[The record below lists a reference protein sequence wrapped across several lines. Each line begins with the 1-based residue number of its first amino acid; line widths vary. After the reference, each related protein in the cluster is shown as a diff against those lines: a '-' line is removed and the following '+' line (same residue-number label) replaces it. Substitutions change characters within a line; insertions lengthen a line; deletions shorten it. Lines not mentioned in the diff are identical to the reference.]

1 MAKKTKAS
9 RFDQASN
16 VMRWLRHA
24 AEGFCGLLLVLVFLC
39 FMAQIISRYV
49 FNYPFGWTDVA
60 SVFFW
65 VWGTLWGAAFVI
77 RERNEIRFDIFYSS
91 LSEKTRARAA
101 VITGVCCI
109 ALFAIS
115 LPATYSY
122 VRFLKVE
129 RAAYMPIRLDVLYS
143 IYVIFVVAAIGRY
156 SLVVYRA
163 LRGTPPDIQVGGG
176 STL

>member
-1 MAKKTKAS
+1 MTKKVSLTEVV
-9 RFDQASN
+9 R
-16 VMRWLRHA
+16 RLRDA
-24 AEGFCGLLLVLVFLC
+24 AEAICGLLLVLMFLC
-39 FMAQIISRYV
+39 FMVQIISRYV
-49 FNYPFGWTDVA
+49 FNSPFGWTDEA

-91 LSEKTRARAA
+91 LSQKTRARAA
-101 VITGVCCI
+101 VVTGTCCI
-109 ALFAIS
+109 VLFAVS

-129 RAAYMPIRLDVLYS
+129 KAAYLPIRLDYLYS
-143 IYVIFVVAAIGRY
+143 IYVIFVVAAIARY
-156 SLVVYRA
+156 TMVVYKA
-163 LRGTPPDIQVGGG
+163 LRGSPPDIQIGGG

>member
-1 MAKKTKAS
+1 MAKKAGLTEA
-9 RFDQASN
+9 
-16 VMRWLRHA
+16 VRWLRHA
-24 AEGFCGLLLVLVFLC
+24 AEAFCGLLLVLMFLC
-39 FMAQIISRYV
+39 FMVQIISRYV
-49 FNYPFGWTDVA
+49 FNYPFGWTDEA

-91 LSEKTRARAA
+91 LSEKARARAA
-101 VITGVCCI
+101 VVTGICCI
-109 ALFAIS
+109 ALFAVS

-129 RAAYMPIRLDVLYS
+129 KAAYMPIRLDYLYS
-143 IYVIFVVAAIGRY
+143 IYVIFVVAAITRY
-156 SLVVYRA
+156 TIVVYEA
-163 LRGTPPDIQVGGG
+163 LRGSPPDIQVGGG

>member
-1 MAKKTKAS
+1 MPRIDRLAHTIRS
-9 RFDQASN
+9 
-16 VMRWLRHA
+16 LRHA
-24 AEGFCGLLLVLVFLC
+24 AEAFCGLLLVCMFLC
-39 FMAQIISRYV
+39 FMVQIISRYV
-49 FNYPFGWTDVA
+49 FNYPFGWTDEA

-91 LSEKTRARAA
+91 LSEKARARAA
-101 VITGVCCI
+101 VITGICCI
-109 ALFAIS
+109 ALFAAS

-122 VRFLKVE
+122 VKFLKVE
-129 RAAYMPIRLDVLYS
+129 RAAYLPIRLDYLYS
-143 IYVIFVVAAIGRY
+143 IYVIFVVAAIARY

>member
-1 MAKKTKAS
+1 MAKKAGLTEA
-9 RFDQASN
+9 
-16 VMRWLRHA
+16 VRWLRHA
-24 AEGFCGLLLVLVFLC
+24 AEAFCGLLLVLMFLC
-39 FMAQIISRYV
+39 FMVQIITRYV
-49 FNYPFGWTDVA
+49 FNYPFGWTDEA

-91 LSEKTRARAA
+91 LSEKARARAA
-101 VITGVCCI
+101 VVTGICCI
-109 ALFAIS
+109 ALFAVS

-129 RAAYMPIRLDVLYS
+129 KAAYMPIRLDYLYS
-143 IYVIFVVAAIGRY
+143 IYVIFVVAAIARY
-156 SLVVYRA
+156 TMVVYKA
-163 LRGTPPDIQVGGG
+163 LRGNPPDIQVGGG

>member
-1 MAKKTKAS
+1 MTTKAKL
-9 RFDQASN
+9 AG
-16 VMRWLRHA
+16 VVRWLRHA
-24 AEGFCGLLLVLVFLC
+24 ADGFCALLLVLMFLC

-49 FNYPFGWTDVA
+49 FDRPFGWTDEA

-101 VITGVCCI
+101 VITGICCI
-109 ALFAIS
+109 ALFTVS

-129 RAAYMPIRLDVLYS
+129 RAAYLPIRLDYLYS
-143 IYVIFVVAAIGRY
+143 IYVIFVVAAIARY
-156 SLVVYRA
+156 LLVVYKA

>member
-1 MAKKTKAS
+1 MAKKAGLTEA
-9 RFDQASN
+9 
-16 VMRWLRHA
+16 VRWLRHA
-24 AEGFCGLLLVLVFLC
+24 AEAFCGLLLVLMFLC
-39 FMAQIISRYV
+39 FMVQIITRYV
-49 FNYPFGWTDVA
+49 FNYPFGWTDEA

-91 LSEKTRARAA
+91 LSEKARARAA
-101 VITGVCCI
+101 VVTGICCI
-109 ALFAIS
+109 ALFAVS

-129 RAAYMPIRLDVLYS
+129 KAAYMPIRLDYLYS
-143 IYVIFVVAAIGRY
+143 IYVIFVVAAIARY
-156 SLVVYRA
+156 SMVVYKA
-163 LRGTPPDIQVGGG
+163 LRGSPPDIQVGGG

>member
-1 MAKKTKAS
+1 MAKKAGLTEA
-9 RFDQASN
+9 
-16 VMRWLRHA
+16 VRWLRHA
-24 AEGFCGLLLVLVFLC
+24 AEAFCGLLLVLMFLC
-39 FMAQIISRYV
+39 FMVQIISRYV
-49 FNYPFGWTDVA
+49 FNYPFGWTDEA

-91 LSEKTRARAA
+91 LSKKARARAA
-101 VITGVCCI
+101 VVTGICCI
-109 ALFAIS
+109 ALFAVS

-129 RAAYMPIRLDVLYS
+129 KAAYMPIRLDYLYS
-143 IYVIFVVAAIGRY
+143 IYVIFVVAAIARY
-156 SLVVYRA
+156 TMVVYKA
-163 LRGTPPDIQVGGG
+163 LRGSPPDIQVGGG

>member
-1 MAKKTKAS
+1 MTKKTNLSEAV
-9 RFDQASN
+9 RL
-16 VMRWLRHA
+16 LRHA
-24 AEGFCGLLLVLVFLC
+24 AEGFCGFLLVCMFLC
-39 FMAQIISRYV
+39 FMVQIITRYV
-49 FNYPFGWTDVA
+49 FNYPFGWTDEA
-60 SVFFW
+60 AVFFW

-101 VITGVCCI
+101 VITGICCI

-129 RAAYMPIRLDVLYS
+129 KAAYMPIRLDYLYS
-143 IYVIFVVAAIGRY
+143 IYVIFAVAAIARFVM
-156 SLVVYRA
+156 VVYKA

>member
-1 MAKKTKAS
+1 MAKKAGLTEA
-9 RFDQASN
+9 
-16 VMRWLRHA
+16 VRWLRHA
-24 AEGFCGLLLVLVFLC
+24 AEAFCGLLLVLMFLC
-39 FMAQIISRYV
+39 FMVQIISRYV
-49 FNYPFGWTDVA
+49 FNYPFGWTDEA

-91 LSEKTRARAA
+91 LSEKARARAA
-101 VITGVCCI
+101 VVTGICCI
-109 ALFAIS
+109 ALFAVS

-129 RAAYMPIRLDVLYS
+129 KAAYMPIRLDYLYS
-143 IYVIFVVAAIGRY
+143 IYVIFVVAAIARY
-156 SLVVYRA
+156 TMVVYKA
-163 LRGTPPDIQVGGG
+163 LRGSPPDIQVGGG

>member
-1 MAKKTKAS
+1 MAKKAGLTEA
-9 RFDQASN
+9 
-16 VMRWLRHA
+16 VRWLRHA
-24 AEGFCGLLLVLVFLC
+24 AEVFCGLLLVLMFLC
-39 FMAQIISRYV
+39 FMVQIISRYV
-49 FNYPFGWTDVA
+49 FNYPFGWTDEA

-91 LSEKTRARAA
+91 LSEKARARAA
-101 VITGVCCI
+101 VVTGICCI
-109 ALFAIS
+109 ALFAVS

-129 RAAYMPIRLDVLYS
+129 KAAYMPIRLDYLYS
-143 IYVIFVVAAIGRY
+143 IYVIFVVAAIARY
-156 SLVVYRA
+156 TMVVYKA
-163 LRGTPPDIQVGGG
+163 LRGSPPDIQVGGG

>member
-1 MAKKTKAS
+1 
-9 RFDQASN
+9 
-16 VMRWLRHA
+16 MRWLRHA
-24 AEGFCGLLLVLVFLC
+24 AEGFCGLLLVSMFLC
-39 FMAQIISRYV
+39 FMVQIISRYV
-49 FNYPFGWTDVA
+49 FNYPLGWTDEA

-101 VITGVCCI
+101 VITGICFIV
-109 ALFAIS
+109 LFSIS

-129 RAAYMPIRLDVLYS
+129 RAAYLPIRLDYLYS
-143 IYVIFVVAAIGRY
+143 IYVIFVVAGIARY
-156 SLVVYRA
+156 ALVIYRA
-163 LRGTPPDIQVGGG
+163 LRGVPPDIQVGGG
-176 STL
+176 SAL

>member
-1 MAKKTKAS
+1 MAKKAGLTEA
-9 RFDQASN
+9 
-16 VMRWLRHA
+16 VRWLRHA
-24 AEGFCGLLLVLVFLC
+24 AEAFCGLLLVLMFLC
-39 FMAQIISRYV
+39 FMVQIITRYV
-49 FNYPFGWTDVA
+49 FNYPFGWTDEA

-91 LSEKTRARAA
+91 LSEKARARAA
-101 VITGVCCI
+101 VVTGICCI
-109 ALFAIS
+109 TLFAVS

-129 RAAYMPIRLDVLYS
+129 KAAYIPIRLDYLYS
-143 IYVIFVVAAIGRY
+143 IYVIFVVAAIARY
-156 SLVVYRA
+156 TMVVYKA
-163 LRGTPPDIQVGGG
+163 LRGSPPDIQVGGG

>member
-1 MAKKTKAS
+1 MAKKAGLTEA
-9 RFDQASN
+9 
-16 VMRWLRHA
+16 VRWLRHA
-24 AEGFCGLLLVLVFLC
+24 AEAFCGLLLVLMFLC
-39 FMAQIISRYV
+39 FMVQIITRYV
-49 FNYPFGWTDVA
+49 FNYPFGWTDEA

-91 LSEKTRARAA
+91 LSEKARARAA
-101 VITGVCCI
+101 VVTGICCI
-109 ALFAIS
+109 ALFAVS

-129 RAAYMPIRLDVLYS
+129 KAAYMPIRLDYLYS
-143 IYVIFVVAAIGRY
+143 IYVIFVVAAIARY
-156 SLVVYRA
+156 TMVVYKA
-163 LRGTPPDIQVGGG
+163 LRGSPPDIQVGGG

>member
-1 MAKKTKAS
+1 MPRKEALAH
-9 RFDQASN
+9 A
-16 VMRWLRHA
+16 MRWLRHA
-24 AEGFCGLLLVLVFLC
+24 AEAFCGFLLVCMFLC
-39 FMAQIISRYV
+39 FMVQIISRYV
-49 FNYPFGWTDVA
+49 FDYPFGWTDEA

-101 VITGVCCI
+101 VITGICCI
-109 ALFAIS
+109 AMFAVS

-129 RAAYMPIRLDVLYS
+129 RAAYMPIRLDYLYS
-143 IYVIFVVAAIGRY
+143 IYVIFVVAAIARY
-156 SLVVYRA
+156 TMVVYRA

>member
-1 MAKKTKAS
+1 MTKKTNLSEAV
-9 RFDQASN
+9 RL
-16 VMRWLRHA
+16 LRHA
-24 AEGFCGLLLVLVFLC
+24 AEGFCGLLLVLMFLC
-39 FMAQIISRYV
+39 FMVQIITRYV
-49 FNYPFGWTDVA
+49 FNYPFGWTDEA

-101 VITGVCCI
+101 VITGICCI
-109 ALFAIS
+109 ALFAVS

-129 RAAYMPIRLDVLYS
+129 KAAYMPIRLDYLYS
-143 IYVIFVVAAIGRY
+143 IYVIFVVAAIARY
-156 SLVVYRA
+156 TMVVYKA
-163 LRGTPPDIQVGGG
+163 LRGSPPDIQVGGG

>member
-1 MAKKTKAS
+1 MTKKTNLSEAV
-9 RFDQASN
+9 RL
-16 VMRWLRHA
+16 LRHA
-24 AEGFCGLLLVLVFLC
+24 AEGFCGLLLVLMFLC
-39 FMAQIISRYV
+39 FMVQIISRYV
-49 FNYPFGWTDVA
+49 FNSPFGWTDEA

-91 LSEKTRARAA
+91 LSEKVRARAA
-101 VITGVCCI
+101 VITGICCI

-129 RAAYMPIRLDVLYS
+129 RAAYLPIRLDYLYS
-143 IYVIFVVAAIGRY
+143 IYVIFAVAAIARY
-156 SLVVYRA
+156 CMVVYKA
-163 LRGTPPDIQVGGG
+163 LRGVPPDIQVGGG
-176 STL
+176 SAL

>member
-1 MAKKTKAS
+1 MTKKTNLSEAV
-9 RFDQASN
+9 RL
-16 VMRWLRHA
+16 LRLL
-24 AEGFCGLLLVLVFLC
+24 AEGFCGLLLVLMFLC
-39 FMAQIISRYV
+39 FMVQIITRYV
-49 FNYPFGWTDVA
+49 FNYPFGWTDEA

-77 RERNEIRFDIFYSS
+77 PERNEIRFDIFYSS

-101 VITGVCCI
+101 VITGICCI
-109 ALFAIS
+109 ALFAVS

-129 RAAYMPIRLDVLYS
+129 RAAYLPIRLDYLYS
-143 IYVIFVVAAIGRY
+143 IYVIFVVAAMVRY
-156 SLVVYRA
+156 SLVVYKA
-163 LRGTPPDIQVGGG
+163 LRGAPPDIQIGGG

>member
-1 MAKKTKAS
+1 MTRKAKLSA
-9 RFDQASN
+9 A
-16 VMRWLRHA
+16 VRWLRHG
-24 AEGFCGLLLVLVFLC
+24 AEAFCGLLLVCMFLC
-39 FMAQIISRYV
+39 FMVQIISRYV
-49 FNYPFGWTDVA
+49 FNYPFGWTDEA

-101 VITGVCCI
+101 VITGLCCI

-129 RAAYMPIRLDVLYS
+129 RAAYMPIRLDFLYS
-143 IYVIFVVAAIGRY
+143 IYVIFVVAAIVRY
-156 SLVVYRA
+156 SLVVYKA

>member
-1 MAKKTKAS
+1 MAKKAGLTEA
-9 RFDQASN
+9 
-16 VMRWLRHA
+16 VRWLRHA
-24 AEGFCGLLLVLVFLC
+24 AEAFCGLLLVLMFLC
-39 FMAQIISRYV
+39 FMVQIITRYV
-49 FNYPFGWTDVA
+49 FNYPFGWTDEA

-91 LSEKTRARAA
+91 LSEKARARAA
-101 VITGVCCI
+101 VVTGICCI
-109 ALFAIS
+109 TLFAVS

-129 RAAYMPIRLDVLYS
+129 KAAYMPIRLDYLYS
-143 IYVIFVVAAIGRY
+143 IYVIFVVAAIARY
-156 SLVVYRA
+156 TMVVYKA
-163 LRGTPPDIQVGGG
+163 LRGSPPDIQVGGG

>member
-1 MAKKTKAS
+1 
-9 RFDQASN
+9 
-16 VMRWLRHA
+16 MRWLRHA
-24 AEGFCGLLLVLVFLC
+24 AEGFCGLLLVLMFLS

-49 FNYPFGWTDVA
+49 FNYPFGWTDEA

-77 RERNEIRFDIFYSS
+77 SERNEIRFDIFYSS
-91 LSEKTRARAA
+91 LSEKARARAA

-109 ALFAIS
+109 ALFAVS

-122 VRFLKVE
+122 VKFLKVE
-129 RAAYMPIRLDVLYS
+129 RAAYLPIRLDYLYS
-143 IYVIFVVAAIGRY
+143 IYVIFVVAAIARY

>member
-1 MAKKTKAS
+1 MAKKAGLTEA
-9 RFDQASN
+9 
-16 VMRWLRHA
+16 VRWLRHA
-24 AEGFCGLLLVLVFLC
+24 AEAFCGLLLVLMFLC
-39 FMAQIISRYV
+39 FMVQIITRYV
-49 FNYPFGWTDVA
+49 FNYPFGWTDEA

-91 LSEKTRARAA
+91 LSEKARARAA
-101 VITGVCCI
+101 VVTGICCI
-109 ALFAIS
+109 ALFAVS

-129 RAAYMPIRLDVLYS
+129 KAAYIPIRLDYLYS
-143 IYVIFVVAAIGRY
+143 IYVIFVVAAIARY
-156 SLVVYRA
+156 TMVVYKA
-163 LRGTPPDIQVGGG
+163 LRGSPPDIQVGGG

>member
-1 MAKKTKAS
+1 MTTKEKLTRAI
-9 RFDQASN
+9 
-16 VMRWLRHA
+16 RWLRHA
-24 AEGFCGLLLVLVFLC
+24 AEAFCGLLLVCMFLC
-39 FMAQIISRYV
+39 FMLQIVSRYV
-49 FNYPFGWTDVA
+49 FNSPFGWTDEA

-101 VITGVCCI
+101 VITGLCCI
-109 ALFAIS
+109 GLLAAS

-129 RAAYMPIRLDVLYS
+129 RAASLPIRLDYLDS
-143 IYVIFVVAAIGRY
+143 IYVIFVVAAIVPY
-156 SLVVYRA
+156 SLVVYKA
-163 LRGTPPDIQVGGG
+163 LRGAPPDIQIGGG

>member
-1 MAKKTKAS
+1 MTKKTNLSEAV
-9 RFDQASN
+9 RL
-16 VMRWLRHA
+16 LRHA
-24 AEGFCGLLLVLVFLC
+24 AEGFCGLLLVLMFLC
-39 FMAQIISRYV
+39 FMVQIITRYV
-49 FNYPFGWTDVA
+49 FNYPFGWTDEA

-91 LSEKTRARAA
+91 LSEKKRARAA
-101 VITGVCCI
+101 VITGICCI
-109 ALFAIS
+109 ALFAVS

-129 RAAYMPIRLDVLYS
+129 RAAYMPIRLDFLYS
-143 IYVIFVVAAIGRY
+143 IYVIFVVAAIVRY
-156 SLVVYRA
+156 TMVVYKA
-163 LRGTPPDIQVGGG
+163 LRGTPPDIQLGGG